1 MILAAGRHA
10 SRDRPCGLDGQIDHF
25 ESNGEITMKGSV
37 IFAASLLFAV
47 VALAQAPAPKK
58 SGIEAKGYTWNA
70 QEGEKIEALKKKGD
84 VKNGEEVYE
93 VCGACHLPSG
103 AGRPDGTF
111 PQLAGQHSTV
121 LIKQMAD
128 IRAGLRDNP
137 TMYPFAK
144 VLTDPQELADA
155 SAYINSLGIP
165 LDHGKYEGKDAAKQI
180 ADGKVLYEKQCK
192 ECHGAN
198 GQGNKEKFY
207 PVIAGQ
213 HYKYL
218 LRQMTEIRDGKRRNA
233 NPDMVKV
240 IKPYTNDQLVA
251 ISAYQSSLSMP
262 GAMCKAGAKTRKKK

>member
-1 MILAAGRHA
+1 MKTSLILAL
-10 SRDRPCGLDGQIDHF
+10 S
-25 ESNGEITMKGSV
+25 
-37 IFAASLLFAV
+37 ASLFAISS
-47 VALAQAPAPKK
+47 AMAAGPAPKK
-58 SGIEAKGYTWNA
+58 EGIESKDYKWNA
-70 QEGEKIEALKKKGD
+70 QEGEKIEALHKKGD
-84 VKNGEEVYE
+84 VKAGKDAYE

-137 TMYPFAK
+137 TMYPFAAT
-144 VLTDPQELADA
+144 LTDAQELADA
-155 SAYINSLGIP
+155 AAYIQSLCIP
-165 LDHGKYEGKDAAKQI
+165 VDHGKYEGKDAALQI
-180 ADGKVLYEKQCK
+180 SQGKDLYEKQCK

-198 GQGNKEKFY
+198 GEGNKEKFY

-218 LRQMTEIRDGKRRNA
+218 LRQMTEIREGKRRNA

-240 IKPYTNDQLVA
+240 IKPYTDAQLVA
-251 ISAYQSSLSMP
+251 ISAYQSSLTMP
-262 GAMCKAGAKTRKKK
+262 GSMCAPKAGKKK

>member
-1 MILAAGRHA
+1 MKKSLILALSA
-10 SRDRPCGLDGQIDHF
+10 SVFAI
-25 ESNGEITMKGSV
+25 SAA
-37 IFAASLLFAV
+37 FAAP
-47 VALAQAPAPKK
+47 PAPKK
-58 SGIEAKGYTWNA
+58 EGIEGKEYKWNA
-70 QEGEKIEALKKKGD
+70 QEGEKIEALKLKGD
-84 VKNGEEVYE
+84 KKRGLEAYE

-111 PQLAGQHSTV
+111 PQLAGQHTTV

-137 TMYPFAK
+137 TMYPFAAT
-144 VLTDPQELADA
+144 LTDPQELADV
-155 SAYINSLGIP
+155 SAYIESLCIP
-165 LDHGKYEGKDAAKQI
+165 LEHGKYDGKDAKDMVAK
-180 ADGKVLYEKQCK
+180 GKELYEKQCK

-198 GQGNKEKFY
+198 GEGVKDKFY

-218 LRQMTEIRDGKRRNA
+218 LRQMTEIRDGHRRNA

-240 IKPYTNDQLVA
+240 IKPYTNEQLVA

-262 GAMCKAGAKTRKKK
+262 GSMCAPKAGKKK

>member
-1 MILAAGRHA
+1 MKRIILGVSLTLLSSTLALAA
-10 SRDRPCGLDGQIDHF
+10 P
-25 ESNGEITMKGSV
+25 
-37 IFAASLLFAV
+37 
-47 VALAQAPAPKK
+47 PAPKK
-58 SGIEAKGYTWNA
+58 EGIESKTYQWNV
-70 QEGEKIEALKKKGD
+70 QEGEKIEALKLKGN
-84 VKNGEEVYE
+84 VKQGKEDYE

-111 PQLAGQHSTV
+111 PQLAGQHATV

-128 IRAGLRDNP
+128 IRGGLRDNP

-144 VLTDPQELADA
+144 ELTDPQALANA
-155 SAYINSLGIP
+155 SAYIESLCIP
-165 LDHGKYEGKDAAKQI
+165 VDHGKYEGADAAKQV
-180 ADGKVLYEKQCK
+180 AEGKALYEKQCQ
-192 ECHGAN
+192 ECHGKN
-198 GQGNKEKFY
+198 GEGQKEKFY

-240 IKPYTNDQLVA
+240 IKPYTEPQLVA

-262 GAMCKAGAKTRKKK
+262 GSMCKAKGAAPAKKK

>member
-1 MILAAGRHA
+1 MKSPALLVLALLSATVAFAG
-10 SRDRPCGLDGQIDHF
+10 P
-25 ESNGEITMKGSV
+25 
-37 IFAASLLFAV
+37 
-47 VALAQAPAPKK
+47 PPPKQE
-58 SGIEAKGYTWNA
+58 GIEGKNYKWNA
-70 QEGEKIEALKKKGD
+70 QEGEKIEALHKKGD
-84 VKNGEEVYE
+84 VKAGKEAYE

-137 TMYPFAK
+137 TMYPFAMT
-144 VLTDPQELADA
+144 LTDPQELADA
-155 SAYINSLGIP
+155 SAYIQSLCIP
-165 LDHGKYEGKDAAKQI
+165 ANHGMYEGKDAALQVAK
-180 ADGKVLYEKQCK
+180 GKDLYEKQCK

-198 GQGNKEKFY
+198 GEGNKEKFY

-218 LRQMTEIRDGKRRNA
+218 LRQMSEIREGKRRNA

-240 IKPYTNDQLVA
+240 IKPYTDDQLVA
-251 ISAYQSSLSMP
+251 ISAYQSSLAMP
-262 GAMCKAGAKTRKKK
+262 GAMCKGGAKKK

>member
-1 MILAAGRHA
+1 M
-10 SRDRPCGLDGQIDHF
+10 RPLQLDQQRI
-25 ESNGEITMKGSV
+25 NPMKK
-37 IFAASLLFAV
+37 L
-47 VALAQAPAPKK
+47 VALALSMAFASATVVAGPPAPKAG
-58 SGIEAKGYTWNA
+58 GIESQGYKWNA
-70 QEGEKIEALKKKGD
+70 QEGEKSEALKLKGD
-84 VKNGEEVYE
+84 KKRGEEAYE

-111 PQLAGQHSTV
+111 PQLAGQHTTV

-144 VLTDPQELADA
+144 ELHDAQELANV
-155 SAYINSLGIP
+155 SAYIEKLCIP
-165 LDHGKYEGKDAAKQI
+165 IDHGKYEGADAAKQV
-180 ADGKVLYEKQCK
+180 AAGKDLYEKQCK

-198 GQGNKEKFY
+198 GEGNKEKFY

-218 LRQMTEIRDGKRRNA
+218 LRQMTEIRDGHRRNA
-233 NPDMVKV
+233 NPEMVKV

-251 ISAYQSSLSMP
+251 ISAYQSSLVMP
-262 GAMCKAGAKTRKKK
+262 GNMCKPKAGGKKK